1 MLSPRMPDLAA
12 LDVLLV
18 VAQTRSLSK
27 AAIEVGTSQQAISA
41 RITALENLV
50 GSRLTTRTS
59 RGTEL
64 TEHGRLVVEWAD
76 SLLRHAAKVDAGI
89 ASLRD
94 LVRVS
99 IRLSASLTIAEQLLP
114 MWLVGLQTD
123 ARRHGRDPLGIVLT
137 ATNSVQ
143 VAEQVRSGEA
153 DLGFVEGPRAPRGL
167 RSTVVAHDELIL
179 VVPPGHA
186 WARRRG
192 AVTVDELTRLPLVVR
207 ERGSGTRDFFETA
220 VAAKT
225 GIEQSFVEPA
235 LELSTSAA
243 VRTAVLAGA
252 GPTVVSR
259 LAVGDDV
266 AAGRLAAVRIAD
278 LDLRRDLRAIW
289 VGGRTAPAG
298 AARDMLA
305 YIASSTT
312 RSPKI

>member
-1 MLSPRMPDLAA
+1 MSPRMPDLAA

-18 VAQTRSLSK
+18 VAQTGSLSK
-27 AAIEVGTSQQAISA
+27 AATEVGTSQQAISA

-94 LVRVS
+94 LTRAS

-114 MWLVGLQTD
+114 MWLVGLQAD
-123 ARRHGRDPLGIVLT
+123 ARRRGRDPLGIVLT

-167 RSTVVAHDELIL
+167 RSTVVDHDELIL
-179 VVPPGHA
+179 VVPSGHA

-192 AVTVDELTRLPLVVR
+192 AVTVEELTRLPLVVR

-305 YIASSTT
+305 HIASSTT